1 MADKIPFTLDEL
13 VWRSWSQPAKLEDC
27 TASQI
32 AVLDESDPSA
42 RTNEYYLT
50 LIRDEMALKARS
62 ELFNAIMYS
71 REGARR
77 AYKEFAAT
85 AESRENGC
93 VFCAS
98 VHSRLFVT
106 FGKDRPSMEALLA
119 DGAAAELPA
128 KLAAVAAFSRAL
140 AATPPRVEAGHLDA
154 LRAEG
159 FSDAEI
165 LDIGN
170 AVAMFAWANRLM
182 LTLGE
187 PEYATA
193 PAA

>member
-1 MADKIPFTLDEL
+1 MAEKIPFTMDEL
-13 VWRSWSQPAKLEDC
+13 VWRSWSRPLALADCSPA
-27 TASQI
+27 QV
-32 AVLDESDPSA
+32 AVLEESDPSA
-42 RTNEYYLT
+42 KSNEYYLT
-50 LIRDEMALKARS
+50 LLRDAQALKARS
-62 ELFNAIMYS
+62 ALFNAVMYG

-77 AYKEFAAT
+77 AFKEFAAT

-98 VHSRLFVT
+98 VHARLFVT

-119 DGAAAELPA
+119 DGAAADLPP
-128 KLAAVAAFSRAL
+128 KLAAIAGFSRAL
-140 AATPPRVEAGHLDA
+140 AATPPQVEPAHLEA

-187 PEYATA
+187 PEHA
-193 PAA
+193 PPPGA

>member
-1 MADKIPFTLDEL
+1 MAEKIPFTMDEL
-13 VWRSWSQPAKLEDC
+13 VWKSWSRPARLEDC
-27 TASQI
+27 APAQV
-32 AVLDESDPSA
+32 AVLEESDPSA
-42 RTNEYYLT
+42 KTNEYYLT
-50 LIRDEMALKARS
+50 LIRDAAALGARS
-62 ELFNAIMYS
+62 QLFNAIMYA

-98 VHSRLFVT
+98 VHARLFVT
-106 FGKDRPSMEALLA
+106 FGKDRASMEALLGEGT
-119 DGAAAELPA
+119 GAALPP
-128 KLAAVAAFSRAL
+128 KLRAITDFSLAL
-140 AATPPRVEAGHLDA
+140 AATPPRVEPAHLEA

-170 AVAMFAWANRLM
+170 SVAMFAWANRLM

-187 PEYATA
+187 PERA
-193 PAA
+193 

>member
-1 MADKIPFTLDEL
+1 VPEKLPFTMDEL
-13 VWRSWSQPAKLEDC
+13 VWRSWSRPVKLDDC
-27 TASQI
+27 TPSQL
-32 AVLDESDPSA
+32 AVLEESDPSA
-42 RTNEYYLT
+42 TTNEYYLT
-50 LIRDEMALKARS
+50 LLRDEKALKARS
-62 ELFNAIMYS
+62 ELFNAIMYG

-77 AYKEFAAT
+77 AWREFAAT

-93 VFCAS
+93 VYCAS

-106 FGKDRPSMEALLA
+106 FSKDRPSMEALLA
-119 DGAAAELPA
+119 DGAAAALPPA
-128 KLAAVAAFSRAL
+128 LAAVAAFSRAL
-140 AATPPRVEAGHLDA
+140 AATPPRVEPAHLEA

-165 LDIGN
+165 VDIGN

-187 PEYATA
+187 PEHAGG
-193 PAA
+193 